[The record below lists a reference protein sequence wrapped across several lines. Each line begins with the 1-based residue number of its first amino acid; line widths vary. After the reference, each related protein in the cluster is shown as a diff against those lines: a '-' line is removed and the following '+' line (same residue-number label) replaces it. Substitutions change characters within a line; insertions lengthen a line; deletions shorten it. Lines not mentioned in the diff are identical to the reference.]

1 MAIIGLIMVCGTG
14 TYAQGRVTFMPFEPF
29 YGVDAQVFSPDPGSP
44 GVEEQGNT
52 AAQNEATGN
61 GTSGVTYAGTPIG
74 GSSYTGTT
82 PVSFSGLGASLY
94 TYGNL
99 FTAELYALSTTT
111 SQSIPPGA
119 TLASLSPLTQY
130 QSTFATSSAQ
140 FGPGYFDEPNPI
152 PDLGIP
158 GTGYIGSGGKFQTG
172 PAYLG
177 NNAAAAVV
185 AWFNGGGQFST
196 LAAAQAAG
204 VPWGQSAIFEINN
217 LAEPAS
223 VMTQDNNGFPTPPQV
238 AAPFLEGVSDGTY
251 TCLQSFSLT
260 ESPELN
266 ASQVPEP
273 STIALAI
280 IGASAF
286 LFRRRKNTIPKGS
299 NNPAQGCEERATL
312 G

>member
-1 MAIIGLIMVCGTG
+1 
-14 TYAQGRVTFMPFEPF
+14 MPFEPF

-44 GVEEQGNT
+44 GLEEQGNT
-52 AAQNEATGN
+52 AVQNVATGN
-61 GTSGVTYAGTPIG
+61 GTSGVTYAGAPIG
-74 GSSYTGTT
+74 GSSYAGTT
-82 PVSFSGLGASLY
+82 PVSFYGLGASVY
-94 TYGNL
+94 SYGNL
-99 FTAELYALSTTT
+99 FTAELYAVSTTT
-111 SQSIPPGA
+111 SQAIPPGT
-119 TLASLSPLTQY
+119 TLASLSPVTQY
-130 QSTFATSSAQ
+130 QSTFATSSARV
-140 FGPGYFDEPNPI
+140 GAGYFDEAMVPASDP
-152 PDLGIP
+152 GIP
-158 GTGYIGSGGKFQTG
+158 GTGYTGSGGRTQTG

-204 VPWGQSAIFEINN
+204 VPWGQSAIFEING

-251 TCLQSFSLT
+251 SYLQSFSLT
-260 ESPELN
+260 ESPEAN

-273 STIALAI
+273 ATIALAV
-280 IGASAF
+280 IGAAAF
-286 LFRRRKNTIPKGS
+286 LARRRKNTIPKGS